1 MEKIRA
7 MAKIE
12 LLAKFTQ
19 IALPNSHPLLE
30 KVLNYAKKHFSQC
43 HMLSSSLLILN
54 DTECFKKTTC
64 LIGSIMPLNARMKKI
79 LARIL

>member
-1 MEKIRA
+1 

-19 IALPNSHPLLE
+19 IALPNSHPLLK

-54 DTECFKKTTC
+54 DTECFKKITC
-64 LIGSIMPLNARMKKI
+64 LTGFIMPLNARMKRI
-79 LARIL
+79 LACIL

>member
-1 MEKIRA
+1 MRV

-19 IALPNSHPLLE
+19 IALPNSHPLLK

-64 LIGSIMPLNARMKKI
+64 LIGSIMPLNACMKKI